1 MSVSIDVL
9 RGYRLFS
16 ELSESELKSLSDK
29 FRMKTVPDKEVFIH
43 ANEISHNIYLIV
55 EGGVSVEVAT
65 PDQSMEE
72 LAKLHKGQ
80 TVGEFILAKET
91 RRSATVR
98 AIGELTLYETSKDE
112 LTDLFENHPRL
123 GYLVYRNLSEVL
135 VDRIRD
141 TNMLARNALGLISQ
155 QF

>member
-1 MSVSIDVL
+1 MGVTPEIIRS
-9 RGYRLFS
+9 YRLFQDLS
-16 ELSESELKSLSDK
+16 DAELNALSDK
-29 FRMKTVPDKEVFIH
+29 FRMKTVPDREVFIH

-55 EGGVSVEVAT
+55 QGSVSVEVET
-65 PDQSMEE
+65 PDRQREE
-72 LAKLHKGQ
+72 LAKLSTGQ

-91 RRSATVR
+91 RRSASVR
-98 AIGELTLYETSKDE
+98 AIGNLTLYETSKDE
-112 LTDLFENHPRL
+112 LLKLFDSQPRL
-123 GYLVYRNLSEVL
+123 GYLVYKNLSEVL